1 MMHSFENL
9 EKYIDSL
16 LAEKTAENIIV
27 RVGRGDEI
35 LCDVKRAA
43 EDRVLSDKTLFDM
56 ASVTKIVVVTSLALI
71 AIDKG
76 LLSVSDPVSK
86 FFPVPDDKK
95 EMTVKHLM
103 THTVSIS
110 HNSLRKCEYKGK
122 YEGVE
127 HCILSVPLSKPL
139 GSSIRYS
146 CFGFILLGR
155 ILETIYGERLDVAF
169 KKRVAEPLGMTMTSY
184 LPDRTLDI
192 VNARMLDEN
201 VGIVHDPNCRR
212 LGGVAGNAGLFSN
225 LGDMTL
231 FAKMLIA
238 HGSPLFS
245 KETFLLAAKNYTAN
259 METTDTYGHRGLGYI
274 HVNEHFGQAAGLFP
288 DGSVGHCGHTGQSV
302 FVDPESGLYVIVL
315 SDATRS
321 VEKKLGKHSYEP
333 IVQMRRELHSAIKA
347 DLGL

>member
-1 MMHSFENL
+1 MNNFENL
-9 EKYIDSL
+9 KNCIDTRIE
-16 LAEKTAENIIV
+16 EKTVENIIV
-27 RVGRGDEI
+27 RVGHGGEI
-35 LCDVKRAA
+35 LCDVKRTVQ
-43 EDRVLSDKTLFDM
+43 DRVLSEETLFDM
-56 ASVTKIVVVTSLALI
+56 ASVTKIVVTTSLALI

-76 LLSVSDPVSK
+76 LLSPSDLVSK
-86 FFPVPDDKK
+86 FFLVPEDKAG
-95 EMTVKHLM
+95 MTIKHLM
-103 THTVSIS
+103 THTVDFSCGT
-110 HNSLRKCEYKGK
+110 LRKCGYEGG

-127 HCILSVPLSKPL
+127 NCILSVPLNKPL

-146 CFGFILLGR
+146 CFSFILLGR

-169 KKRVAEPLGMTMTSY
+169 RKHVAEPLGMTMTTF
-184 LPDRTLDI
+184 LPDITLDI
-192 VNARMLDEN
+192 VNARMLAEN

-212 LGGVAGNAGLFSN
+212 LGCVAGNAGLFSN
-225 LGDMTL
+225 LKDMTL
-231 FAKMLIA
+231 FAKMLMA

-245 KETFLLAAKNYTAN
+245 KDTFMLAAENYTAN

-274 HVNEHFGQAAGLFP
+274 HVNKHFGQAAGLFP
-288 DGSVGHCGHTGQSV
+288 DGSIGHCGHTGQSV
-302 FVDPESGLYVIVL
+302 FVDPESGLYVIIL